1 MIKKI
6 LFLSSVCLLA
16 SASFAHADAIGT
28 TASFTLNQDG
38 CTGTCGTSPFG
49 SVLLT
54 QTTSSLVTVEVTLFN
69 GDEFIKSGA
78 GDALEFNL
86 NGDPSPITIV
96 SLTTGFTSGPA
107 SDTASAFG
115 GFDYS
120 VTCSGCG
127 KGASSPLSGPLSFTV
142 TDAAGVGVSDFIGNG
157 NPKDP
162 EANYFFAS
170 DIIGSNGK
178 TGNVAALA
186 GAVTPPSVPEPSS
199 LLLLGTGIVG
209 AAGVVRRRMV
219 SHS

>member
-49 SVLLT
+49 TVLLT

-86 NGDPSPITIV
+86 SGDPSPITIAIT
-96 SLTTGFTSGPA
+96 SPLTGFSIGPA
-107 SDTASAFG
+107 PDTASAFG
-115 GFDYS
+115 SFDYS

-127 KGASSPLSGPLSFTV
+127 KGASSPLPGPLTFTV
-142 TDAAGVGVSDFIGNG
+142 TDLAGVGVSDFIGNG
-157 NPKDP
+157 SVKNP
-162 EANYFFAS
+162 ATNYFFAA
-170 DIIGSNGK
+170 DITGTNSN
-178 TGNVAALA
+178 TGNVAALVA
-186 GAVTPPSVPEPSS
+186 PVTPPSVPEPSS
-199 LLLLGTGIVG
+199 LLLLGTGIIG
-209 AAGVVRRRMV
+209 AAAEKVKATG
-219 SHS
+219 